1 LDLLELVAL
10 PLSVISLASLHAFGE
25 IIYKK
30 GGMQALSAAGKARGV
45 GFWTKLLTSRLVIIS
60 LLISGVT
67 KLLYGIVLASNP
79 LFITG
84 GFYLASVA
92 LFSTIGG
99 KLVFSEKITRR
110 QTLGFGLIAVGMILL
125 V

>member
-1 LDLLELVAL
+1 ML
-10 PLSVISLASLHAFGE
+10 PLAVLGLALLHAFGE

-30 GGMQALSAAGKARGV
+30 GGMQALSVAGKARRI
-45 GFWTKLLTSRLVIIS
+45 GFWTKLLTSRLVILS
-60 LLISGVT
+60 LLISAVT

-79 LFITG
+79 LYITG
-84 GFYLASVA
+84 GLYLASVA
-92 LFSTIGG
+92 LFSVIGG

-110 QTLGFGLIAVGMILL
+110 QILGFGLIAVGMVLL